1 MQDIYQ
7 KIQTSTKENINE
19 IKLGILLSTAFTRY
33 TNHLNNIL
41 KEMNISLSQTR
52 ILLTLAHKD
61 GVSIDHLSQKTG
73 IGKSSIT
80 KSVKILERK
89 EFITKEIDP
98 QDNRKKIIK
107 ITNKGRK
114 IQEKALE
121 INQEIEETIEKQ
133 IGKQETNNLKYNL
146 KTLITL
152 MEK

>member
-19 IKLGILLSTAFTRY
+19 IKLGILLSTAFTTY

-146 KTLITL
+146 KKLITL

>member
-1 MQDIYQ
+1 MNDIYH

-19 IKLGILLSTAFTRY
+19 IKLGLLLSTAFSTY

-52 ILLTLAHKD
+52 LLLTLAHKD
-61 GVSIDHLSQKTG
+61 EVSIDYLSQKTG

-80 KSVKILERK
+80 KSVKILEKK
-89 EFITKEIDP
+89 EFLTKQIDP

-107 ITNKGRK
+107 ITVKGRK
-114 IQEKALE
+114 IQQKAVK
-121 INQEIEETIEKQ
+121 INQEIEENIEKQ
-133 IGKQETNNLKYNL
+133 IGKTETNNLKYNL

-152 MEK
+152 MEE